1 MSLCLCGC
9 LFLLSFEF
17 SVVKND
23 NEMYIIGI
31 TGASGPILGI
41 RLIEE
46 LLSSGKEVGAIAS
59 ATALRVMGHEIFGG
73 HEEPKSIRQAL
84 ERRGV
89 AVPGKRFV
97 EFANDDLFSPPASGS
112 FRTEAVIIIPCSM
125 KTLSALAAGHADS
138 LMTRAFDVALK
149 ERRRAVVVPRETP
162 LSAIHLENMLRL
174 SRAGADILPPV
185 PAFYS
190 LPNSLEDM
198 INFIVGKVLGL
209 LDIDHAL
216 FKPWGGRER

>member
-1 MSLCLCGC
+1 
-9 LFLLSFEF
+9 
-17 SVVKND
+17 
-23 NEMYIIGI
+23 MYIVGI

-46 LLSSGKEVGAIAS
+46 LLAAGKEVGAIAS

-73 HEEPKSIRQAL
+73 LEDPKSVRQVL

-89 AVPGKRFV
+89 GVPEKRFV
-97 EFANDDLFSPPASGS
+97 EYANADLFSPPASGS

-174 SRAGADILPPV
+174 SRAGADIVPPV
-185 PAFYS
+185 PAFYANPKS
-190 LPNSLEDM
+190 LDDM
-198 INFIVGKVLGL
+198 INFLVGKVLGL
-209 LDIDHAL
+209 LGVEHTL
-216 FKPWGGRER
+216 FTPWGGRER